1 MNRLRIPPGQALS
14 LPSEIAFHSILPSL
28 AALCAQSYSGAIPSP
43 SLFILPTERRD
54 CRSALRLFG
63 IRRGCWQVVGNHSV
77 ELANRGVPETRRV
90 PNNRATWQRVRDSK
104 RPLTIQIKFV
114 PDSENTVDTL

>member
-43 SLFILPTERRD
+43 SFYILTTVWRD
-54 CRSALRLFG
+54 WRSARRLFG
-63 IRRGCWQVVGNHSV
+63 IRSRCWQVVGDRSV
-77 ELANRGVPETRRV
+77 ELADRGVPETRRV
-90 PNNRATWQRVRDSK
+90 PNSRATWQ
-104 RPLTIQIKFV
+104 
-114 PDSENTVDTL
+114 